1 MRPRI
6 ILSNAISPNG
16 SLTGYGVDY
25 GVYYPLLLSYRPDAV
40 LVGAD
45 TILAAPVTIPPAEE
59 GDFKKRPARP
69 DETRP
74 WWVVVDSRG
83 RLAPVLHFYRRMEYT
98 RDIIVLV
105 SEKTPDWY
113 IRYLRERE
121 YEYLVAGRD
130 RVNLGLAMENLFS
143 GYNIRILVSDTG
155 GTLDTALL
163 ESGLVD
169 EISLLVIPVL
179 SGETGVLLYEPS
191 SKKNIDL
198 KLKEY
203 ADAGGG
209 YVHLVYE
216 VVQ

>member
-1 MRPRI
+1 MRPCI

-25 GVYYPLLLSYRPDAV
+25 GVYYPLLLSYHPDAV

-45 TILAAPVTIPPAEE
+45 TVLAASVAIPPEE
-59 GDFKKRPARP
+59 AGDFRKRPDRP
-69 DETRP
+69 DETRL

-83 RLAPVLHFYRRMEYT
+83 RLARILHFSQRMEYT

-113 IRYLRERE
+113 SRYLRERE

-130 RVNLGLAMENLFS
+130 RVNLCLAMENLFS
-143 GYNIRILVSDTG
+143 GYDIRILVSDTG
-155 GTLDTALL
+155 GSLDTALL

-169 EISLLVIPVL
+169 
-179 SGETGVLLYEPS
+179 
-191 SKKNIDL
+191 DL
-198 KLKEY
+198 KLKRICGCRGRVC
-203 ADAGGG
+203 APG
-209 YVHLVYE
+209 V
-216 VVQ
+216 